1 MSTHLDDQSVF
12 WAHVSSGRLL
22 QAYITQPEAPLQL
35 LNTAG
40 EAAGALP
47 KTEHGVCFI
56 GKGRIKLWAL

>member
-1 MSTHLDDQSVF
+1 MSTYMDDQSVF
-12 WAHVSSGRLL
+12 WSHLGNGRI

-35 LNTAG
+35 LNTAC

-47 KTEHGVCFI
+47 KAEHGVCFT